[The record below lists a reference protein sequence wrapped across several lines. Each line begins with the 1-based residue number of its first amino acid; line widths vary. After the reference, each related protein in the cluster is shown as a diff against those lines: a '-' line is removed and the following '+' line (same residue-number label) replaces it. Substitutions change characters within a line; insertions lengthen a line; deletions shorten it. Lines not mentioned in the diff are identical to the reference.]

1 MTTNQ
6 QISLFYDAFGIETN
20 PAVVLIPGLGGHNIS
35 WTEDFCQQIAKAGFY
50 IIRIDNRDAGLSPHF
65 NDSPPIDL
73 NELVQ
78 KLQNGEKVEVPYTL
92 FDMADDVIHLLN
104 SLSINKAHVIGRSM
118 GGIIAQLVAAKAP
131 ERIISLC
138 PIMSSTGNPSLP
150 QSEPDVLDML
160 IRPSINPKEDIDGY
174 LNGQLV
180 FYRRI
185 SSSSCPFDEEYYRD
199 YILQALARNYSPQG
213 TTRQIVAVIVTGDI
227 RPYLVNITAPT
238 LVIHGSIDPLFPLAA
253 GQDIAHN
260 IANATLEIID
270 GMGHETPPALNSN
283 IANLIITHLQ
293 NASHS

>member
-6 QISLFYDAFGIETN
+6 QITLFYDDFGIATN

-35 WTEDFCQQIAKAGFY
+35 WTEDFCQQIADAGFY

-65 NDSPPIDL
+65 NDSAPIDL
-73 NELVQ
+73 NELVK

-92 FDMADDVIHLLN
+92 FNMADDVLHLLN
-104 SLSINKAHVIGRSM
+104 SLAINKAHVIGRSM

-131 ERIISLC
+131 DRIISLC

-150 QSEPDVLDML
+150 QSEPDVLNML
-160 IRPSINPKEDIDGY
+160 ISPSINPKEDIDGY
-174 LNGQLV
+174 LNGQLA

-227 RPYLVNITAPT
+227 RLHLVNITAPT

-260 IANATLEIID
+260 IANATLEVID

-283 IANLIITHLQ
+283 ITNLIITHLQ